1 MKTMTCAVGV
11 ALMMSTAGMPNV
23 AKAEI
28 CFADTACDSRG
39 FVCKSTLDQA
49 LAEKNDSYSA
59 LLAECNGII
68 DNYNSLAE
76 THEDVAATAQGV
88 QAMSEAL
95 RREKQLHAATA
106 NRAEQLQ
113 QELQQWQ
120 LCFDLSETKA
130 QMSACL
136 DG

>member
-1 MKTMTCAVGV
+1 MTCAAGV
-11 ALMMSTAGMPNV
+11 ALMMLTVGVPNA

-49 LAEKNDSYSA
+49 LVEKKDSYSA

-68 DNYNSLAE
+68 DSYNSLAE
-76 THEDVAATAQGV
+76 AYEDVAATAQSG
-88 QAMSEAL
+88 QAVSEVL
-95 RREKQLHAATA
+95 SREKQRHAATA

-113 QELQQWQ
+113 HQLQEWQ

-130 QMSACL
+130 QMTACMY
-136 DG
+136 D